1 MLASG
6 INGYPYKVKV
16 WLNHL
21 SNPMYSLNGFANTL
35 KDDVLDPK
43 KLPLII
49 AVNAF
54 INETAAI
61 SDYIVPD
68 TVTYESWGIGA
79 PWSDVV
85 VRSSTIRTPVL
96 EPRTEKTAEG
106 EVICLESFLIATAKR
121 LDMPGFGENA
131 IGEPK
136 SDVRYPLNTASD
148 FYLRG
153 MCNIAYAQG
162 RPVEDA
168 SDDDLML
175 TGMNKYTELIRNTVK
190 DEEWRK
196 VAMVITRGGR
206 FDDVEDAWDQ
216 ESQHLKIQHKATI
229 TVWDEGLYKTRH
241 SMTGEN
247 NSGCPTYYPTR
258 LADGSNMREV
268 FTTDD
273 YPMLITSYKSNLM
286 SSMSIGVDRLRQVH
300 PHNPISI
307 NKEDAAAL
315 NIRNGEAVRVV
326 SPGGSI
332 EGVAMVRDGIQK
344 NAIAIEHGY
353 GHWELGVR
361 EHLIDGKKT
370 GNNPELSAGVL
381 INKLGFRDI
390 TRGDQK
396 NIWVDWGSGAA
407 VRQGMPVRLEKVA
420 A

>member
-1 MLASG
+1 
-6 INGYPYKVKV
+6 
-16 WLNHL
+16 
-21 SNPMYSLNGFANTL
+21 
-35 KDDVLDPK
+35 
-43 KLPLII
+43 
-49 AVNAF
+49 
-54 INETAAI
+54 
-61 SDYIVPD
+61 
-68 TVTYESWGIGA
+68 
-79 PWSDVV
+79 
-85 VRSSTIRTPVL
+85 
-96 EPRTEKTAEG
+96 
-106 EVICLESFLIATAKR
+106 
-121 LDMPGFGENA
+121 
-131 IGEPK
+131 
-136 SDVRYPLNTASD
+136 
-148 FYLRG
+148 
-153 MCNIAYAQG
+153 MCNIAYSQG
-162 RPVEDA
+162 RPVGDA

-175 TGMNKYTELIRNTVK
+175 TGMDKYTNLIRSTVK

-216 ESQHLKIQHKATI
+216 ESQQLKIQHKATI

-307 NKEDAAAL
+307 NKEDAVAMG
-315 NIRNGEAVRVV
+315 IRNGETVRVV

-332 EGVAMVRDGIQK
+332 EGVALVRDGVQK

-361 EHLIDGKKT
+361 EHLIDGQKT
-370 GNNPELSAGVL
+370 GNDPELGAGVL
-381 INKLGFRDI
+381 INQLGFRDI

-407 VRQGMPVRLEKVA
+407 VRQGMPVRLEKIA